1 MAPTRR
7 GNDLSKDLSNG
18 LGNGLGN
25 DLGNDRAAPGP
36 EIAAA
41 PDTSRSPLPH
51 WHSAE
56 RKAEPLT

>member
-25 DLGNDRAAPGP
+25 DRAAPGP

-41 PDTSRSPLPH
+41 PDTSRSLLPH

>member
-1 MAPTRR
+1 MALTRQ
-7 GNDLSKDLSNG
+7 GNDLSNDLSND
-18 LGNGLGN
+18 LGNG
-25 DLGNDRAAPGP
+25 LGNDRAAPGP

-41 PDTSRSPLPH
+41 PDTSRSLLPH

>member
-1 MAPTRR
+1 MAPTRQ
-7 GNDLSKDLSNG
+7 GND
-18 LGNGLGN
+18 LGNGLSNDLGN
-25 DLGNDRAAPGP
+25 GNGLGNDRAAPGP

-41 PDTSRSPLPH
+41 PDTSRSLLPH

>member
-7 GNDLSKDLSNG
+7 GNDLSNLSNG
-18 LGNGLGN
+18 LGNLSNG
-25 DLGNDRAAPGP
+25 LGNDRAAPGP

-41 PDTSRSPLPH
+41 PDTSRSLLPH